1 MQESH
6 FAGLT
11 GARRASVSKEVNFNY
26 AAAMIIVPTIR
37 LATLRDA
44 RAIAEMSRDEIE
56 VGLAWSWTPERVRR
70 SIRDVAT
77 NVAVAHEARQ
87 LVGFGIMQYG
97 DEKAH
102 LSLLAVSN
110 ARREHGVGGHV
121 LDWLEKCAR
130 TAGLER
136 IELEARADNVEAL
149 AFYGLRGYER
159 YATVRGYYQ
168 GRIDAFRLVKKLA
181 A

>member
-1 MQESH
+1 
-6 FAGLT
+6 
-11 GARRASVSKEVNFNY
+11 
-26 AAAMIIVPTIR
+26 MILVPTIR

-56 VGLAWSWTPERVRR
+56 AGLAWTWTPERVRR
-70 SIRDVAT
+70 SIRDTST
-77 NVAVAHEARQ
+77 NVAVAHEGRQ
-87 LVGFGIMQYG
+87 LVGFGIMHYG

-102 LSLLAVSN
+102 LSLLAVSA

-130 TAGLER
+130 AAGLPR
-136 IELEARADNVEAL
+136 VELEARADNIEAL

-159 YATVRGYYQ
+159 FATVHGYYQ
-168 GRIDAFRLVKKLA
+168 GRIDAFRLAKALSA
-181 A
+181 